1 MKKSVLLLTI
11 ITLLFSGSVFSQTI
25 SKGILNEDQYTEVGV
40 VKQMGTGKMMWLTK
54 PNDVDLYILSYRDAQ
69 YTQITEI
76 ETISLGTKEVVNNIK
91 KAILD
96 LANDKEGKNITI
108 ELPENKGT
116 MIFSKIKALG
126 VVNIWALVTD
136 EKGFKSHTPYM
147 TMKTIETLFPN
158 SHFQ

>member
-1 MKKSVLLLTI
+1 MKKIVLLA
-11 ITLLFSGSVFSQTI
+11 ITALFSVSVFSQTI

-126 VVNIWALVTD
+126 IVNIWALVTD